1 MLPGISSL
9 LRIIPQVLKNGKTRF
24 LLIHSLPFSHSLN
37 PDRVFRIRGLIPP
50 NLRVAGGGI
59 QQRFELFSSSSTN
72 DRIAVTVLWKP
83 ISQVEPF
90 QG

>member
-37 PDRVFRIRGLIPP
+37 PDRVFRIRGLIPL
-50 NLRVAGGGI
+50 NLRVAGGGNPTAI
-59 QQRFELFSSSSTN
+59 R
-72 DRIAVTVLWKP
+72 TVLELVDER
-83 ISQVEPF
+83 SHRFHRVVETDQP
-90 QG
+90 G

>member
-37 PDRVFRIRGLIPP
+37 PDRVFRIRGLIPL

-59 QQRFELFSSSSTN
+59 QQRFELFSSSPTN
-72 DRIAVTVLWKP
+72 DRIAFALFRKP
-83 ISQVEPF
+83 LGQVEAF